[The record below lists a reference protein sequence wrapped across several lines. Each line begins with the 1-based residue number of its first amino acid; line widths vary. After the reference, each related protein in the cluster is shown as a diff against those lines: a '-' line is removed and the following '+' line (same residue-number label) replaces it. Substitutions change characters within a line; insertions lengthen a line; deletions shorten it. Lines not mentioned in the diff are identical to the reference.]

1 MKSAE
6 KKNLPLITVKSVL
19 DGQLIGTMQ
28 NESSDGSGAGFVI
41 DGQAN
46 LLVGMY
52 GEKGITYQTVD
63 FDNNKLSDPLPGF
76 ESSDE
81 ESFSEY
87 NVCSFSEEYGLLVKD
102 SIYLYSYDA
111 DAENLCLCL
120 SGWTAE
126 WLEIMLIMY

>member
-1 MKSAE
+1 
-6 KKNLPLITVKSVL
+6 
-19 DGQLIGTMQ
+19 MQ

-111 DAENLCLCL
+111 DAGKPVSYTHLSAEKKNLP
-120 SGWTAE
+120 
-126 WLEIMLIMY
+126 LITVK